1 MSRHNCTGDED
12 TCRTCARG
20 IAQLEWERDYAVDD
34 IGADIAADREAER

>member
-12 TCRTCARG
+12 TCRTCTHG
-20 IAQLEWERDYAVDD
+20 ISWLEWERDYADD